1 MSKVVQLYNLLETIN
16 KTPMFKKIFKKEE
29 VQYTPKITQNEDW
42 TKDIRRSKKIGQEVE
57 QLTFFNDN
65 KGINDINGT
74 KQGLSKDHLKILKNC
89 KDENSAIELMTILA
103 RSNKSKFKIA
113 IINPLVNIGYL
124 ELTIP
129 ESPRSP
135 IQKYRLTNKFVR
147 RRNK

>member
-1 MSKVVQLYNLLETIN
+1 
-16 KTPMFKKIFKKEE
+16 MFKKIFKKEE
-29 VQYTPKITQNEDW
+29 VQYTPKMTQNEDW
-42 TKDIRRSKKIGQEVE
+42 TKDIRRSKKIGREVE
-57 QLTFFNDN
+57 QLTFLNDN
-65 KGINDINGT
+65 NSINETNGT
-74 KQGLSKDHLKILKNC
+74 KRGLSKDHLKILKNC
-89 KDENSAIELMTILA
+89 KDESSANELMTILK

-113 IINPLVNIGYL
+113 IINPLVNNGYL

>member
-1 MSKVVQLYNLLETIN
+1 
-16 KTPMFKKIFKKEE
+16 MFKKIFKKEE
-29 VQYTPKITQNEDW
+29 AKYSPEMTQNEDW
-42 TKDIRRSKKIGQEVE
+42 TKDIRRSKKISDEVE

-65 KGINDINGT
+65 KSINETNGT

-89 KDENSAIELMTILA
+89 KDESSANELMTILK
-103 RSNKSKFKIA
+103 RSNKSKFKIT
-113 IINPLVNIGYL
+113 IINPLVNNGYL

>member
-1 MSKVVQLYNLLETIN
+1 
-16 KTPMFKKIFKKEE
+16 MFKKIFKKEE
-29 VQYTPKITQNEDW
+29 VQYTPEMSQNEDW

-89 KDENSAIELMTILA
+89 KGESSANELMTILK

-113 IINPLVNIGYL
+113 IINPLVNNGYL

-135 IQKYRLTNKFVR
+135 IQKYRLTSKFVR